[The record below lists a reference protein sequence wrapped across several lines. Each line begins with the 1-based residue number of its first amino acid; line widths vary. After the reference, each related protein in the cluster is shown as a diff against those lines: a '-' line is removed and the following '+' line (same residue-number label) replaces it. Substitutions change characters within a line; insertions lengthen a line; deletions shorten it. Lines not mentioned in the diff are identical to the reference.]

1 MVHGIV
7 INRIVP
13 YYGSG
18 KKLRHTIGYTG
29 PELDDPNYPYPMS
42 YNTYQYNSGAF
53 LHVGLAY
60 ATSSTE

>member
-18 KKLRHTIGYTG
+18 KKLRHTIGYTDLMPAIQSFG
-29 PELDDPNYPYPMS
+29 KQEQCDSESSKLDIALEGTWKYY
-42 YNTYQYNSGAF
+42 
-53 LHVGLAY
+53 
-60 ATSSTE
+60 